1 MAIFKIFE
9 IIFQSTD
16 QLLHKSVLL
25 DPMLTSKQAQKLLRL
40 ICMQH
45 KNGRDVE
52 AADDPASQR
61 RILTKILENLDEWNL
76 RISTVDVKLMYH
88 QLFQSGKIKSIS
100 LKVLRSQKRKLTEM
114 MKDQLSSSEF
124 ATNFLKANFSKPR
137 LKNSTYCLKNLKLW
151 NFFVECVE

>member
-1 MAIFKIFE
+1 
-9 IIFQSTD
+9 
-16 QLLHKSVLL
+16 
-25 DPMLTSKQAQKLLRL
+25 MLTSKQAQKLLRL

-88 QLFQSGKIKSIS
+88 QLFQSGI
-100 LKVLRSQKRKLTEM
+100 V
-114 MKDQLSSSEF
+114 
-124 ATNFLKANFSKPR
+124 KA
-137 LKNSTYCLKNLKLW
+137 YH
-151 NFFVECVE
+151 